1 MNALRVMAA
10 VVSCVSTTR
19 SCITAC
25 AGLDI
30 GWLRIIALALTLM
43 SAASTCPA
51 LSVVSTCLAGITAP
65 ARPATN
71 SRPTKRPANQLEV
84 NLPPSLST
92 PTISLHSRHLSPL
105 SPSFSTPTI
114 SLHSRHLSPL
124 PLLLLLASTSP
135 LYLHAVTPPLPLPY
149 TSILTLYPSLSL
161 LDFCKFGLLQ
171 VTPLTSSW
179 LIATTYVTYHSTS
192 TPLRPA
198 RILNLSSQRT
208 SPMLSVW
215 TTTGASRRY
224 TGVMSPTR
232 STRYLAWTSTAPPS
246 RSQHHLHLTISPY
259 SHAIAYP
266 YCLSPIAL

>member
-84 NLPPSLST
+84 NLPPSL
-92 PTISLHSRHLSPL
+92 
-105 SPSFSTPTI
+105 STPTI

-232 STRYLAWTSTAPPS
+232 STRYLAWTSTAPTS